1 MSYPFPFRK
10 SVSEDYQRA
19 QHIVNPA
26 GLYSR
31 TKYIIAFYLLG
42 ASKAQKENAEDL
54 IYCALSWFLD
64 HMPINMFSGNEI
76 IAR

>member
-1 MSYPFPFRK
+1 MSYPFSFRK

-26 GLYSR
+26 GPYAR
-31 TKYIIAFYLLG
+31 TKYIVAFYLLG
-42 ASKAQKENAEDL
+42 ASKAQRENEEDL
-54 IYCALSWFLD
+54 IYCCLSWFLD
-64 HMPINMFSGNEI
+64 HMLIHMFSGNEI

>member
-1 MSYPFPFRK
+1 MCTPSPLGNLSLK
-10 SVSEDYQRA
+10 IVGA

-26 GLYSR
+26 GLSSS

-42 ASKAQKENAEDL
+42 ASKAQRENEEGL
-54 IYCALSWFLD
+54 IYCGLLRFLD
-64 HMPINMFSGNEI
+64 YVPTSIFSGNEI